1 MKIEKPT
8 EITYFI
14 CRDENQKITA
24 YGEVGIENV
33 METNQPIVN
42 TYLEKTEW
50 QKILKENGIDTEN
63 EK

>member
-24 YGEVGIENV
+24 YGEVGIVNV

-42 TYLEKTEW
+42 TYLDKTEW
-50 QKILKENGIDTEN
+50 IDILTKEGIEYI
-63 EK
+63 E

>member
-1 MKIEKPT
+1 MKIENPK

-33 METNQPIVN
+33 METNQPIVD
-42 TYLEKTEW
+42 TYLNREEW
-50 QKILKENGIDTEN
+50 KNILNDN
-63 EK
+63 EIIIEET

>member
-42 TYLEKTEW
+42 TYLDKTEW
-50 QKILKENGIDTEN
+50 IDILTKEGIEYI
-63 EK
+63 E

>member
-1 MKIEKPT
+1 MKIENPI

-42 TYLEKTEW
+42 TYLDKTEW
-50 QKILKENGIDTEN
+50 IDILTKEGIEYI
-63 EK
+63 E

>member
-1 MKIEKPT
+1 MKIENPI
-8 EITYFI
+8 EITYFV
-14 CRDENQKITA
+14 CRHENQKITA

-50 QKILKENGIDTEN
+50 IDILTKEGIEYI
-63 EK
+63 E